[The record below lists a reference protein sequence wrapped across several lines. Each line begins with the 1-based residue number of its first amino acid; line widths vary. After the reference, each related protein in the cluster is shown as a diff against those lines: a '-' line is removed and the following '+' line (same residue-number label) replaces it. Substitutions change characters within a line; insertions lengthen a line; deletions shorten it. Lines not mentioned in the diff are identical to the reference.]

1 MPVDFLDIEA
11 TEPDYYKTLR
21 QVLETPLDLLMM
33 DLTFSAEVQQFG
45 RTEVIQYILTVLYTL
60 YMTSII
66 IVFNTSFILLLTVPD
81 YLYLLAGGG
90 SDPQR
95 AQRGGH

>member
-1 MPVDFLDIEA
+1 MNKINIFSVLLLHTLSLRTPRSFYKHLLGMPVDFLDIEA

-45 RTEVIQYILTVLYTL
+45 RTEVIE
-60 YMTSII
+60 
-66 IVFNTSFILLLTVPD
+66 FILQ
-81 YLYLLAGGG
+81 YCIHYI
-90 SDPQR
+90 
-95 AQRGGH
+95 